1 MPSVAL
7 LWREIRIEKVTGVT
21 QCRRRHIW
29 SPSLESHLP
38 KLGRGVNRLREED
51 LPVALMHSIDF
62 RSFLSLVYD
71 GSDMRALR
79 MCWQEKSAL
88 ATSYKF

>member
-1 MPSVAL
+1 M
-7 LWREIRIEKVTGVT
+7 
-21 QCRRRHIW
+21 
-29 SPSLESHLP
+29 
-38 KLGRGVNRLREED
+38 NRLREED
-51 LPVALMHSIDF
+51 LPVALMHLTDF

-79 MCWQEKSAL
+79 MCWQVKSAI